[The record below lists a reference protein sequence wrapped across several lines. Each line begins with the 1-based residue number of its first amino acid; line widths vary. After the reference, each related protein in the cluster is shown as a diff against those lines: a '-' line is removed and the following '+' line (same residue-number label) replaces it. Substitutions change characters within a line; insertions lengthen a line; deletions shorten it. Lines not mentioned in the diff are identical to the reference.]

1 MAFIR
6 KSEFSVYRLFLDIMA
21 ICHTKNPKRRF
32 SNNAL
37 FLVFVVE
44 VGEVEED

>member
-21 ICHTKNPKRRF
+21 ICHTKNPNKD
-32 SNNAL
+32 SQKM
-37 FLVFVVE
+37 
-44 VGEVEED
+44 